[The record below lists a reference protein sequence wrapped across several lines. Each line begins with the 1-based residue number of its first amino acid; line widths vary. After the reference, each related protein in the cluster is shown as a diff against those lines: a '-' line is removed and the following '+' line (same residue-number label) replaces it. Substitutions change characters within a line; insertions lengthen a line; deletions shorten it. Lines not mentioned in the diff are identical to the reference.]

1 MAGNAN
7 SGPKREKPFLQA
19 LNMELKAAGTDH
31 KALRAIAAQLIA
43 KATDGDMQAII
54 ALADRTD
61 GRPTQQLSGDPD
73 NPLEMIHTITRRL
86 VK

>member
-43 KATDGDMQAII
+43 KATAGDMQAII

>member
-1 MAGNAN
+1 
-7 SGPKREKPFLQA
+7 
-19 LNMELKAAGTDH
+19 MELKAAGTDH